1 MRELVGVAIAMGLL
15 AACGSGGTKQN
26 TVPENSAAVDCTSTA
41 AVITRVLAAEH
52 KQPEPAAVKTDVAK
66 RCTDDKWTA
75 EARTCLLGANT
86 GQALHDCGYKTLT
99 QEQQDKLDKT
109 TAVLTSLNVERVL
122 DEMAKFKDQLCA
134 CKDAP
139 CAQKV
144 SDDMTKWSVEL
155 TQKEKDPPQLSEA
168 QQKRAAGLG
177 TEMGN
182 CMQTAMGGAAGG
194 GAGGGGP
201 AAPLSVTGID
211 PPRGDVGGGT
221 YVKLT
226 GTSFV
231 SEGARNVK
239 VYFGSKQGTVIRF
252 ASDTELIVEAPGGK
266 PNETVDVLLVFDPGG
281 EIKLPKAFTFEKP
294 KKKKK

>member
-1 MRELVGVAIAMGLL
+1 MRELVAIALSVI

-26 TVPENSAAVDCTSTA
+26 TVPENNAAVDCPSTA
-41 AVITRVLAAEH
+41 AVITRVLAAEQ
-52 KQPEPAAVKTDVAK
+52 KQPEPTAVKTEVAK
-66 RCTDDKWTA
+66 RCTEDKWTA
-75 EARTCLLGANT
+75 EARNCLVASNT

-109 TAVLTSLNVERVL
+109 TAELTSLNVERVL
-122 DEMAKFKDQLCA
+122 DDMAKFKDQLCA
-134 CKDAP
+134 CKDAQ

-155 TQKEKDPPQLSEA
+155 TKKEKDPPQLTEA

-177 TEMGN
+177 AEMGN
-182 CMQTAMGGAAGG
+182 CMQTVMGGAAGG
-194 GAGGGGP
+194 AAP

-211 PPRGDVGGGT
+211 PPRGDVAGGT

-226 GTSFV
+226 GTSFIA
-231 SEGARNVK
+231 EGARNVK

-266 PNETVDVLLVFDPGG
+266 ANETVDVLLVFDPGG
-281 EIKLPKAFTFEKP
+281 EMKLPKAFTFEKP